1 MSHRTDGLHHDGSAV
16 FVSNPYPKLG
26 EKVTLTLRAP
36 LDAPIKEVF
45 VRSLPDGEGHLSA
58 MKLAR
63 KDAVSA
69 YWQGE
74 LTITMPRMNYRF
86 ALRTYQDGT
95 YVYNAAGVHRAE
107 QPDFYDFKLLADYQA
122 PLWVHDRVF
131 YQIFPDRFHNGD
143 PALTEKIGAWEDD
156 GYRPK
161 IRNWDELPRRW
172 EEGGA
177 VDFFGGD
184 LPGITAKLDYLQ
196 ALGVNALYLTPI
208 FDSRSNHRYNI
219 TDFFNVDPVLGGN
232 QALVQ
237 LREALDARGMA
248 LILDVTP
255 NHLGSQHPWFTSA
268 LNDPTSETAEYFT
281 LDDSAMGY
289 VAWLGVK
296 TLPKLNYRS
305 EKLRDVMYRGENSVL
320 RTWLKAPYRIDGWR
334 LDVANMTARQGEI
347 QLGDEVWRGVRESLK
362 AYKPDTYIMGEN
374 YFDGS
379 HQLQGDQLDATM
391 NYSGFNIPMWRWL
404 SGYLG
409 TWQFTDKYD
418 DPLPSEVLAEQM
430 TLFRAAIPWV
440 IATQQFNQLCS
451 HDSVRILNIVKGD
464 KARMKLGLSLLMT
477 YPGVP
482 CVYYGDEIG
491 LEGAGDPDNRRPMIW
506 DDSRWD
512 TDLLT
517 HYRTMI
523 ALRKT
528 QPALINGGYQQ
539 LIAHGDVFA
548 FTRHTPAQRLV
559 IVAHRS
565 DTASAPYTLSVAQG
579 GFADGVALVDM
590 LTQQTFTVQN
600 GAIDLGAMPANAFY
614 LLEAR

>member
-1 MSHRTDGLHHDGSAV
+1 MTHWTAGLHHDGSEV

-26 EKVTLTLRAP
+26 ETVTVTLRAP
-36 LDAPIKEVF
+36 LDAPLKEVF
-45 VRSLPDGEGHLSA
+45 VRSLPDGEAHLSK
-58 MKLAR
+58 MTLAH
-63 KDAVSA
+63 KDTVSA
-69 YWQGE
+69 YWQGKF
-74 LTITMPRMNYRF
+74 TVMMPRMNYRF
-86 ALRTYQDGT
+86 TLRAHQEGT
-95 YVYNAAGVHRAE
+95 FIYNAAGVHRAE

-122 PLWVHDRVF
+122 PLWVHNAVF

-143 PALTEKIGAWEDD
+143 PTLTEKIGAWEDD

-232 QALVQ
+232 EALAK
-237 LREALDARGMA
+237 LREALDARGMY
-248 LILDVTP
+248 LVLDVTP
-255 NHLGSQHPWFTSA
+255 NHLGSQHPWFTEA
-268 LNDPTSETAEYFT
+268 LKNRDSETAEYFT
-281 LDDSAMGY
+281 LNDSEMGY

-305 EKLRDVMYRGENSVL
+305 EKLRDVMYRAENSVL
-320 RTWLKAPYRIDGWR
+320 RSWLKPPYRIDGWR
-334 LDVANMTARQGEI
+334 LDVANMTARQDAA
-347 QLGDEVWRGVRESLK
+347 QLGDEVWREVRESLK
-362 AYKPDTYIMGEN
+362 ADKPDTYIMGEN

-379 HQLQGDQLDATM
+379 HQLQGDQLDGTM
-391 NYSGFNIPMWRWL
+391 NYSGLNIPLWRWL
-404 SGYLG
+404 SGYQG
-409 TWQFTDKYD
+409 VWQFSDQYD
-418 DPLPSEVLAEQM
+418 APLPSETLAEQT

-491 LEGAGDPDNRRPMIW
+491 LAGGGDPDNRRPMIW
-506 DDSRWD
+506 DESRWD

-523 ALRKT
+523 DLRKT
-528 QPALINGGYQQ
+528 LPALINGGYQQ
-539 LIAHGDVFA
+539 LVAQGDVFA

-559 IVAHRS
+559 MIAHRS
-565 DTASAPYTLSVAQG
+565 DTASAPYCLPVAHG
-579 GFADGVALVDM
+579 GLADGVTLIDL
-590 LTQQTFTVQN
+590 LTQHAYTVQN
-600 GAIDLGAMPANAFY
+600 GTIDLGAMPANAFY
-614 LLEAR
+614 LLEVR